1 VTGRVATDRVLRIG
15 TRASALPRVQTGIV
29 AAALRARWPA
39 LRVEVVTITTRGDVR
54 TDVPL
59 SALGGRGVFAAEIEQ
74 ALRAG
79 EVDLAVHSAKDL
91 PSTLAPDMC
100 LAARLPR
107 EDARD
112 VLVAR
117 AGVPGTVRA
126 LPAGAVVG
134 TSSPR
139 REGQL
144 RALRPDLDVRDIRGN
159 VDTRLRK
166 LDAGDYD
173 AIVLAAAGLRRLG
186 LADRV
191 TEWIAPADMLP
202 AVGQGVIAVEAR
214 ADDSAARALAAPL
227 DDASTATALA
237 AERAFLARLGAGC
250 AAPTGA
256 HATVGAP
263 GRVHVEGLIGSRAGD
278 VLRLARDGA
287 ASDAASVGA
296 ELADALLA
304 AGGDELLRAAGAR
317 AGVE

>member
-1 VTGRVATDRVLRIG
+1 VTGGVVTDRVVRIG
-15 TRASALPRVQTGIV
+15 TRGSALALAQTAIV
-29 AAALRARWPA
+29 AAALRERWPA

-74 ALRAG
+74 ALRTG

-100 LAARLPR
+100 LAAALPR
-107 EDARD
+107 ADARD

-117 AGVPGTVRA
+117 AGVPGSIRA

-134 TSSPR
+134 TGSPR

-186 LADRV
+186 LAGRV

-214 ADDSAARALAAPL
+214 ADDAQARALAAPL
-227 DDASTATALA
+227 DDPSTATALA

-256 HATVGAP
+256 HAVVDAG
-263 GRVHVEGLIGSRAGD
+263 GRVCVEGLIGSRAGD